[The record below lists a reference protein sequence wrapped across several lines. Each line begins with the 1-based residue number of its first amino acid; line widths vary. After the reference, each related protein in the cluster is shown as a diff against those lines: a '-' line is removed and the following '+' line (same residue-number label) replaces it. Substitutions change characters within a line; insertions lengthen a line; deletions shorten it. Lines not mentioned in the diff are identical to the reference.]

1 MSCRRSL
8 HGQVPDHAYLCA
20 ARGCKYIGVGNQ
32 SLSSGTLTAPGRDA
46 IAYVTPR
53 TTANAARTIRCDFDC
68 MDVLLVFWGLLTAV
82 YFAAA
87 TTATAPLAAFSIR
100 AATACGCDT

>member
-32 SLSSGTLTAPGRDA
+32 SLSSGTLTARGRDA

-53 TTANAARTIRCDFDC
+53 TPANAAASA
-68 MDVLLVFWGLLTAV
+68 LTSAAPYRGRDIHLSEAELAV
-82 YFAAA
+82 PARQAAD
-87 TTATAPLAAFSIR
+87 L
-100 AATACGCDT
+100 